1 MEQRREHP
9 GGQSSPKN
17 PKGNAILLISVEF
30 RKDTLKNGIRLITVP
45 MPNLQSV
52 TAMIGVGVGSRNEE
66 ARVQGLAHFT
76 EHMMFKG
83 TARRPTALQIATELD
98 SLGARSNAST
108 SKEVTDYYA
117 QAAGKNFPKIMDIL
131 GDILLNSKFDP
142 KEIDKE
148 RGVILEELK
157 MYRDDPKDWVSILS
171 DRLTYGEHP
180 LGWDIVGTESSLG
193 AISREDFLEYRDHW
207 YRSENIVVAVAGKI
221 VEKEVISQVRE
232 LLSKLPKESISKPL
246 PFQAQQTHPEI
257 LVEERKVDQTNFIL
271 SARAYP
277 RGHRNFEKV
286 RILTIILGV
295 GMSSRLFTEVR
306 EKRGLAYRISAGRG
320 EYSDAGEIAVTGGV
334 NNKRFEEALKVVIQE
349 LGKLKDDLVSAGELQ
364 KAKEILRG
372 NIVLRLET
380 TPGTCD
386 WFLEQELLERKIETP
401 EEKLKKID
409 AVTAED
415 VRDVARELFVSE
427 GLNLA
432 LIGPFPNPEKFR
444 PLLKI

>member
-1 MEQRREHP
+1 
-9 GGQSSPKN
+9 
-17 PKGNAILLISVEF
+17 
-30 RKDTLKNGIRLITVP
+30 
-45 MPNLQSV
+45 
-52 TAMIGVGVGSRNEE
+52 
-66 ARVQGLAHFT
+66 
-76 EHMMFKG
+76 
-83 TARRPTALQIATELD
+83 
-98 SLGARSNAST
+98 
-108 SKEVTDYYA
+108 
-117 QAAGKNFPKIMDIL
+117 
-131 GDILLNSKFDP
+131 
-142 KEIDKE
+142 
-148 RGVILEELK
+148 
-157 MYRDDPKDWVSILS
+157 
-171 DRLTYGEHP
+171 
-180 LGWDIVGTESSLG
+180 
-193 AISREDFLEYRDHW
+193 
-207 YRSENIVVAVAGKI
+207 
-221 VEKEVISQVRE
+221 
-232 LLSKLPKESISKPL
+232 
-246 PFQAQQTHPEI
+246 
-257 LVEERKVDQTNFIL
+257 
-271 SARAYP
+271 
-277 RGHRNFEKV
+277 
-286 RILTIILGV
+286 
-295 GMSSRLFTEVR
+295 MSSRLFTEVR